1 MQRMAG
7 RSRRFGL
14 AMAGVM
20 AATAVAAQEAPS
32 RSSYFGVGVGHISPD
47 GGARDAEKGFGAQL
61 LFGWELGRHFNA
73 ELATHFATLEDSE
86 RSPELLEFFR
96 GDDGR
101 GSTSRIGLGGDLLW
115 VPRDGWS
122 PFLLAGIGAAYNNG
136 DPDDESGIDVFT
148 NFGGGLLSGP
158 LGSYGLRLRAE
169 WRMVRDGYVDKPR
182 DKYLF
187 VGINFPLRRS
197 GASAGVTG
205 RSPPPAPRS
214 ATAAGSTAPPPPAA
228 AGDAAPPPPPM
239 PPIPQVDEDGDGIFD
254 AQDRCPATLMGLRV
268 DQYGCAM
275 EGAIANLVGVRFIT
289 GSARVDAASTPA
301 LFRVVAALEGQ
312 PSMRVELRGHT
323 DAVGSEVANQQ
334 LSEQR
339 AATIAR
345 FLEGEGIEE
354 WRISVTGFGASR
366 PIADNAT
373 EQGRELNRR
382 VEMRVISP

>member
-1 MQRMAG
+1 MHRDSSW
-7 RSRRFGL
+7 SRRAALALAGL
-14 AMAGVM
+14 VAAS
-20 AATAVAAQEAPS
+20 AATAAQDTSS
-32 RSSYFGVGVGHISPD
+32 RGSYFGVGLGHISPD
-47 GGARDAEKGFGAQL
+47 GGARDAEEGFGAQL
-61 LFGWELGRHFNA
+61 LFGWELGRYFNA
-73 ELATHFATLEDSE
+73 ELATHFLTLEDSE
-86 RSPELLEFFR
+86 RAPDLLDFFR

-101 GSTSRIGLGGDLLW
+101 GSTSRLGLGGDLLW
-115 VPRDGWS
+115 VPREGWS
-122 PFLLAGIGAAYNNG
+122 PFLLAGVGAAYNKG
-136 DPDDESGIDVFT
+136 DPNDKSGVDLFM
-148 NFGGGLLSGP
+148 NFGVGVLSGP

-169 WRMVRDGYVDKPR
+169 WRHVRDGYVDKPR

-187 VGINFPLRRS
+187 VGINFPLRSS
-197 GASAGVTG
+197 GGTSSSPSPAG
-205 RSPPPAPRS
+205 RNPPPAPRG
-214 ATAAGSTAPPPPAA
+214 TSTPAPVTPPAVVAEAPPALPPL
-228 AGDAAPPPPPM
+228 
-239 PPIPQVDEDGDGIFD
+239 PQVDDDGDGIFN

-275 EGAIANLVGVRFIT
+275 EGAIANLVGVRFVT
-289 GSARVDAASTPA
+289 GSARMDPASTPA
-301 LFRVVAALEGQ
+301 MFRVVAALEGQ

-323 DAVGSEVANQQ
+323 DAVGSEVANLQ

-339 AATIAR
+339 AAAIAR

>member
-1 MQRMAG
+1 MQRSG
-7 RSRRFGL
+7 WRSRKFGL
-14 AMAGVM
+14 AVAGVM
-20 AATAVAAQEAPS
+20 AATVVTAQEPSS

-86 RSPELLEFFR
+86 RSPDLLEFFR

-115 VPRDGWS
+115 VPREGWS

-148 NFGGGLLSGP
+148 NFGFGLLSAP
-158 LGSYGLRLRAE
+158 MGSYGLRLRAE
-169 WRMVRDGYVDKPR
+169 WRTVRDGYVDKPR

-187 VGINFPLRRS
+187 LGVNFPLRRS
-197 GASAGVTG
+197 GVSPDVTAG
-205 RSPPPAPRS
+205 RSPPPAPRNE
-214 ATAAGSTAPPPPAA
+214 TASGSTAPPPAPAA
-228 AGDAAPPPPPM
+228 ADPPLPAL

-301 LFRVVAALEGQ
+301 LFRAVAALEGQ

-323 DAVGSEVANQQ
+323 DAIGSEVANQQ